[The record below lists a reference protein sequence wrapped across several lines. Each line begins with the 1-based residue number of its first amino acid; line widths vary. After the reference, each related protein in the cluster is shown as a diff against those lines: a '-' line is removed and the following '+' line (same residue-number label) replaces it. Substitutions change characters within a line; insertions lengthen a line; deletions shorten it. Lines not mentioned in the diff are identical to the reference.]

1 LRRASVSAIKRAMR
15 ELRQEPTTGESLVRF
30 VGDSVHFTLRDASGQ
45 DWPPGW
51 RAFLR
56 TNLGRASAAREET
69 LAAVESQRLPALSSW
84 HDIPLHRHGN
94 VWSAQLPLIEVGFFR
109 AKAYATDPRG
119 WQHWPAGPDVG
130 LNVQPNACRTAN
142 TIYCAFPR
150 MFGPT
155 KPATATTNDAVERS
169 LKKLDAQGYT
179 VIPPSGTLRDLVKE
193 LPHILGTLGCR
204 ILHLLPVNPVPTT
217 YARFGRFGSPYAAGD
232 LLAIDPALIEFDRR
246 TTGVQQ
252 FRELTRAVH
261 ARGGWVFLDLA
272 INHTAW
278 ESSLHWQ
285 HPEWFLRQPDGA
297 FASPGAWGTT
307 WEDLVELEH
316 DNPDLRRYLA
326 EVFLEW
332 CRRGVD
338 GFRCDA
344 GYMVPLPVWQY
355 ITARVRRE
363 FPDTV
368 FLLEGLGGAWETTAA
383 MLTEGGLQW
392 AYSELFQNL
401 DGAQVASYLDH
412 ALSQGQRTGLL
423 VHYSETHDNNRLA
436 AQGRAWSL
444 LRNRLC
450 ALASVSGGYGFTCGV
465 EWLATEKVNVHAS
478 RGLAWG
484 NATNIV
490 PELARL
496 NRLLAEHPCFF
507 DGARLTRLSA
517 PTSPVYALRRTSAEG
532 SDAVLVLV
540 NTDAAS
546 EQKLMLAAAALE
558 PAGFAVDLLGQTP
571 PDARTDA
578 GQVSFLLPPG
588 AAYCLA
594 ATAKLS
600 GTGGVAYRQRRAAE
614 ALALTVLAHHL
625 PAELIGAVDQT
636 RLAEQVEHDLPG
648 FLSAATYLAEAL
660 ERARTIPANQPAD
673 LSADSDQPDF
683 LMGLLA
689 SVRGTFPRVVTW
701 QCADRRRVTP
711 VPPDHWLLI
720 EDSVLFQAT
729 IVTETGR
736 SPWHGSSI
744 GLGGRQ
750 VACCPPPQRAGKAR
764 LRLERYGAAEPE
776 VHAPLLFLEPAPTL
790 RPIQVRHPEQR
801 LVLLT
806 NGRGGMAR
814 LRVDFGAIRSKYDCL
829 LAANLNPTVPEDRHV
844 FAKRVRVWANADGFI
859 TPLNAQVLL
868 EFAAGPPARWV
879 FSAPAGDA
887 RQVEIELLVGM
898 VPDRNTTALRFRRPS
913 AGLGVVMTESG
924 TAIVP
929 GAKEAPTKVEP
940 AGLKVS
946 GGPPAIHDVTLTVRV
961 DVEDRNFHAET
972 KRNGGA
978 EGHFTA
984 HTRAI
989 PSQDKP
995 PPAEAT
1001 AKGFVFAPA
1010 PDRQLRVW
1018 TMTKLQ
1024 SVGPAPATP
1033 RNEAGRPPLAYHPQP
1048 EWSEQI
1054 AHPVEASRGLVGSG
1068 DAFSPG
1074 WFELALPEQAQVTV
1088 IVCAEPTEPDADQ
1101 IERAFSP
1108 APVHRPRGDEPV
1120 PDAFTTALDQA
1131 ASAFL
1136 VRRDQVRTVIAGYPW
1151 FLDWGRDTL
1160 VATRGLI
1167 AAGWLEEVG
1176 QLLALFGRW
1185 EKDGTL
1191 PNTLQGAGVG
1201 NRDTSDAPLWYGLAC
1216 EELAAAELR
1225 LAALSGATPASARP
1239 TVYAR
1244 SVDAAGRT
1252 IADVLSSIAA
1262 SYLRGTP
1269 NGIRL
1274 DPASALIYSPSHF
1287 TWMDTNF
1294 PAGTPREGYPIE
1306 VQALWV
1312 RLLRQL
1318 DALNLPPV
1326 SAPWS
1331 ALAQRAQESI
1341 QQRFWLESHGWFAD
1355 VLRARR
1361 GEPASTAT
1369 PDDALRGNCLYVV
1382 ALGLASGEPARR
1394 CVAAALRHLVVPGA
1408 VRSLA
1413 PLPVQL
1419 PLPIHAGNGHL
1430 LNDPQHPY
1438 WGRYE
1443 GDEDTRRKPA
1453 YHNGTAWV
1461 WTLPTFCEA
1470 LARAWDFSPPA
1481 VAAARAYL
1489 GTLLDLWNEGCF
1501 AQLPEILDGD
1511 APHEPRGCDAQA
1523 WSVTEAQRVWRLLR
1537 QT

>member
-1 LRRASVSAIKRAMR
+1 
-15 ELRQEPTTGESLVRF
+15 
-30 VGDSVHFTLRDASGQ
+30 
-45 DWPPGW
+45 
-51 RAFLR
+51 
-56 TNLGRASAAREET
+56 
-69 LAAVESQRLPALSSW
+69 
-84 HDIPLHRHGN
+84 
-94 VWSAQLPLIEVGFFR
+94 
-109 AKAYATDPRG
+109 
-119 WQHWPAGPDVG
+119 
-130 LNVQPNACRTAN
+130 
-142 TIYCAFPR
+142 
-150 MFGPT
+150 
-155 KPATATTNDAVERS
+155 
-169 LKKLDAQGYT
+169 
-179 VIPPSGTLRDLVKE
+179 
-193 LPHILGTLGCR
+193 
-204 ILHLLPVNPVPTT
+204 
-217 YARFGRFGSPYAAGD
+217 
-232 LLAIDPALIEFDRR
+232 
-246 TTGVQQ
+246 
-252 FRELTRAVH
+252 
-261 ARGGWVFLDLA
+261 
-272 INHTAW
+272 
-278 ESSLHWQ
+278 
-285 HPEWFLRQPDGA
+285 
-297 FASPGAWGTT
+297 
-307 WEDLVELEH
+307 
-316 DNPDLRRYLA
+316 
-326 EVFLEW
+326 
-332 CRRGVD
+332 
-338 GFRCDA
+338 
-344 GYMVPLPVWQY
+344 
-355 ITARVRRE
+355 
-363 FPDTV
+363 
-368 FLLEGLGGAWETTAA
+368 
-383 MLTEGGLQW
+383 
-392 AYSELFQNL
+392 
-401 DGAQVASYLDH
+401 
-412 ALSQGQRTGLL
+412 
-423 VHYSETHDNNRLA
+423 
-436 AQGRAWSL
+436 
-444 LRNRLC
+444 
-450 ALASVSGGYGFTCGV
+450 
-465 EWLATEKVNVHAS
+465 
-478 RGLAWG
+478 
-484 NATNIV
+484 
-490 PELARL
+490 
-496 NRLLAEHPCFF
+496 
-507 DGARLTRLSA
+507 
-517 PTSPVYALRRTSAEG
+517 
-532 SDAVLVLV
+532 
-540 NTDAAS
+540 
-546 EQKLMLAAAALE
+546 
-558 PAGFAVDLLGQTP
+558 
-571 PDARTDA
+571 
-578 GQVSFLLPPG
+578 
-588 AAYCLA
+588 
-594 ATAKLS
+594 
-600 GTGGVAYRQRRAAE
+600 
-614 ALALTVLAHHL
+614 
-625 PAELIGAVDQT
+625 
-636 RLAEQVEHDLPG
+636 
-648 FLSAATYLAEAL
+648 
-660 ERARTIPANQPAD
+660 
-673 LSADSDQPDF
+673 
-683 LMGLLA
+683 
-689 SVRGTFPRVVTW
+689 
-701 QCADRRRVTP
+701 
-711 VPPDHWLLI
+711 
-720 EDSVLFQAT
+720 
-729 IVTETGR
+729 
-736 SPWHGSSI
+736 
-744 GLGGRQ
+744 
-750 VACCPPPQRAGKAR
+750 
-764 LRLERYGAAEPE
+764 
-776 VHAPLLFLEPAPTL
+776 
-790 RPIQVRHPEQR
+790 
-801 LVLLT
+801 
-806 NGRGGMAR
+806 
-814 LRVDFGAIRSKYDCL
+814 
-829 LAANLNPTVPEDRHV
+829 
-844 FAKRVRVWANADGFI
+844 
-859 TPLNAQVLL
+859 
-868 EFAAGPPARWV
+868 
-879 FSAPAGDA
+879 
-887 RQVEIELLVGM
+887 
-898 VPDRNTTALRFRRPS
+898 
-913 AGLGVVMTESG
+913 
-924 TAIVP
+924 
-929 GAKEAPTKVEP
+929 
-940 AGLKVS
+940 
-946 GGPPAIHDVTLTVRV
+946 
-961 DVEDRNFHAET
+961 
-972 KRNGGA
+972 
-978 EGHFTA
+978 
-984 HTRAI
+984 
-989 PSQDKP
+989 
-995 PPAEAT
+995 
-1001 AKGFVFAPA
+1001 
-1010 PDRQLRVW
+1010 
-1018 TMTKLQ
+1018 MTKLQ

-1341 QQRFWLESHGWFAD
+1341 QQRFWLESHGWFAV